1 MQLEVEDLSLA
12 FSFQIPTSYE
22 AVLTARL
29 YLSVKGVLSAF
40 HVHAGFR
47 RQDKNKEQLGN
58 NCWLLLQKLYFK
70 EWIFQGRP
78 ALL

>member
-29 YLSVKGVLSAF
+29 YLSVKGVLSA
-40 HVHAGFR
+40 
-47 RQDKNKEQLGN
+47 
-58 NCWLLLQKLYFK
+58 WLLLQKLYFK